1 MANNQSNLKI
11 QDAHTWYD
19 EKLKADFLFY
29 SIGGIEKEGTRITP
43 ADAAKV
49 RDGIITAESL
59 VAKYN
64 PWILNRETA
73 ENQEAKDAADYSD
86 GEGKQQGDNNLSYTG
101 RLQSALTSI
110 GKNLYQNTVKF
121 SAWIADIINL
131 AWSDDNIGA
140 YKEFAKGVDYGE
152 KLVGKT
158 VDFLHLEDI
167 IGKAR
172 SYLLSL
178 YDVGGQLLRAD
189 GTKARVA
196 ARPITSDLKALG
208 NFLFVKT
215 GIWPSIKNLKNR
227 TPDTLIAMGGF
238 LKGNKAESLK
248 AGKVFIQET
257 GRDMKAVMHSE
268 AVKKTVETVVAGVE
282 RMEKATKVG
291 DEQKQIQNRKREEDL
306 DIRHPR
312 LSQVRIYANR
322 SGMDHFIRCCID
334 GVQQLGQPLKEQD
347 YTSWEMG
354 ALDRY
359 QLAEKYYGKALQTD
373 MGRVAGIAR

>member
-73 ENQEAKDAADYSD
+73 GNQEAKDAADYSD

-282 RMEKATKVG
+282 RLEKATKVG

-334 GVQQLGQPLKEQD
+334 GVQQLGLPLKEQD

>member
-73 ENQEAKDAADYSD
+73 GNQEAKDAADYSD

-172 SYLLSL
+172 GYLLSL

-189 GTKARVA
+189 GKKARVA

-248 AGKVFIQET
+248 AGKEFIQET
-257 GRDMKAVMHSE
+257 GMDMKAVMHSE

-282 RMEKATKVG
+282 RLEKATKVG

>member
-73 ENQEAKDAADYSD
+73 GNQEAKDAADYSG

-189 GTKARVA
+189 GTKARIA

-291 DEQKQIQNRKREEDL
+291 DEQIQIQNRKREEDL

>member
-49 RDGIITAESL
+49 RDGVITAESL

-73 ENQEAKDAADYSD
+73 GNQEAKDAADYSD

-172 SYLLSL
+172 GYLLSL

-189 GTKARVA
+189 GKKARVA

-248 AGKVFIQET
+248 AGKEFIQET
-257 GRDMKAVMHSE
+257 GMDMKAVMHSE

-282 RMEKATKVG
+282 RLEKATKVG